1 MGLDLASRFLRI
13 DHHVGVEPIPPEL
26 FLGGYPPDI
35 RTAAEQLRA
44 IVQQAVPDAIERVR
58 TGWRLIGY
66 EVPIGKRS
74 KYFAFVAPEV
84 EHVHLGFEYGTWMTD
99 PETLLQGAH
108 LKLRK
113 VRFVTYEPG
122 DLIPESTLVEYTRDA
137 AHLATMSPAERP
149 ARVLDRE

>member
-1 MGLDLASRFLRI
+1 
-13 DHHVGVEPIPPEL
+13 VEPIPPEL

-84 EHVHLGFEYGTWMTD
+84 EHVHLGFEYGAWMTD
-99 PETLLQGAH
+99 PETLLKGAH

-137 AHLATMSPAERP
+137 ARLATMSPAERP
-149 ARVLDRE
+149 ARHLDRE